1 MNSKLLEKFY
11 RNECTPDEVK
21 EVLHWFEQEQPGR
34 KEELEMHAMWQ
45 EAEAEQS
52 APVYTHDAEKILQ
65 NIMARKVEQ
74 SVEGAGVHVPVREM
88 YPMTWKKYLRIAAA
102 LLIPVLCISLLFIN
116 YRQRDTEMML
126 TVEALPGVKKTIT
139 LADGSVVKLHSGSSL
154 SYPKSF
160 GDTREISLKGE
171 AFFEVAKDSLRPFI
185 VHTGQVSTQALGTSF
200 NINSEGKDSTISIAL
215 ATGVVK
221 IDKHQNAS
229 AQQMA
234 VLHPGQ
240 QLVYKKQEQTFNVAA
255 FDQEK
260 VLGWKEGLLYFK
272 NASLEEVVEEL
283 ERWYGVQIEVQGL
296 QAKGKQSDWQYT
308 GKYDSQSLEAVLQ
321 GISFV
326 KKVSY
331 QKAADGSIIL
341 SLN

>member
-1 MNSKLLEKFY
+1 MNSQLLEKFY
-11 RNECTPDEVK
+11 RNECTPEEVK
-21 EVLHWFEQEQPGR
+21 EVLKWFNKENPEQTQVQDMQSIW
-34 KEELEMHAMWQ
+34 EEATEEKHDPEYA
-45 EAEAEQS
+45 
-52 APVYTHDAEKILQ
+52 HDADKLYASIKGQITATESH
-65 NIMARKVEQ
+65 NETT
-74 SVEGAGVHVPVREM
+74 VREL
-88 YPMTWKKYLRIAAA
+88 YPNAWRKYMRIAAA
-102 LLIPVLCISLLFIN
+102 LLLPVIGISLLFNI
-116 YRQRDTEMML
+116 YQQHQASEIV
-126 TVEALPGVKKTIT
+126 TVVSQPGVKKIIT
-139 LADGSVVKLHSGSSL
+139 LADGSVVKLHSGSSI
-154 SYPKSF
+154 SYPKRF
-160 GDTREISLKGE
+160 GETREIILKGE
-171 AFFEVAKDSLRPFI
+171 AFFEVAKDKHHPFI
-185 VHTGQVSTQALGTSF
+185 VHTGKISTQALGTSF
-200 NINSEGKDSTISIAL
+200 NISYEGKDSTISIAL

-221 IDKHQNAS
+221 IDKQQNAS
-229 AQQMA
+229 AQQLA
-234 VLHPGQ
+234 ILEPGQ

-308 GKYDSQSLEAVLQ
+308 GKYDSQSLDAVLQ